1 MVLSIRASI
10 FKNSELNFL
19 TCHAGYFYS
28 NKSAL
33 KNPVTLSKNE
43 VGSKML
49 CQIISTITKV
59 ENNLK
64 FYLTSSPNFSDSK
77 LFAHTE
83 SFAAR

>member
-43 VGSKML
+43 VGSKNAL
-49 CQIISTITKV
+49 PDHFY
-59 ENNLK
+59 NN
-64 FYLTSSPNFSDSK
+64 
-77 LFAHTE
+77 
-83 SFAAR
+83 